1 MEKVFADIRLAAF
14 LDLFLTV
21 LLRCHG
27 LVLEKGL
34 GLVILFPLRRIRLPG
49 HFNMVLT
56 PLSLL
61 RSYCRPIP
69 CTVSL
74 RGIFQRV
81 PARQVF
87 LPETRQGRAE
97 IPPTRILD
105 GTTIATQNGDRGEDH
120 SKMARQAYVTGW
132 GGDDK
137 TQTLLRNQAM
147 ASQQYCLEQVKECV

>member
-1 MEKVFADIRLAAF
+1 MHIYFLPCFLDSMADEGVFAIFDWNSDGLGMYVRCALRLE
-14 LDLFLTV
+14 LLTV

-34 GLVILFPLRRIRLPG
+34 GHVILFPLRRTRQPG
-49 HFNMVLT
+49 HFDMVLT
-56 PLSLL
+56 PVSIL
-61 RSYCRPIP
+61 RSYCRPNP

-97 IPPTRILD
+97 IPPQENWM
-105 GTTIATQNGDRGEDH
+105 G
-120 SKMARQAYVTGW
+120 RQ
-132 GGDDK
+132 
-137 TQTLLRNQAM
+137 
-147 ASQQYCLEQVKECV
+147 